1 MDTLD
6 KWSKLRN
13 TDMWYGAWNVGNLY
27 MAGSLITVSKELS
40 KHKLDLVGV
49 EEVRWH
55 RGGTKPAGN

>member
-1 MDTLD
+1 
-6 KWSKLRN
+6 
-13 TDMWYGAWNVGNLY
+13 